1 MRHLLIAGDKG
12 VGRSTVL
19 SALMDE
25 LGLSPGGGFLTVMEA
40 PDASGSAP
48 VYIHPVTGE
57 RKNALDNL
65 VGRCKNQKA
74 TGYPAAFE
82 AFVPRLREPA
92 GAGRVI
98 LMDEIGVMEN
108 GAPRFQR
115 AVLDLLDGD
124 VPVLAV
130 VRSMDT
136 PFLNAVRNHP
146 NACCLWLTRDNREET
161 IQRGRSLLSKLKGTE
176 R

>member
-1 MRHLLIAGDKG
+1 M
-12 VGRSTVL
+12 
-19 SALMDE
+19 
-25 LGLSPGGGFLTVMEA
+25 
-40 PDASGSAP
+40 
-48 VYIHPVTGE
+48 
-57 RKNALDNL
+57 
-65 VGRCKNQKA
+65 
-74 TGYPAAFE
+74 
-82 AFVPRLREPA
+82 
-92 GAGRVI
+92 
-98 LMDEIGVMEN
+98 
-108 GAPRFQR
+108 
-115 AVLDLLDGD
+115 LDLLDGD